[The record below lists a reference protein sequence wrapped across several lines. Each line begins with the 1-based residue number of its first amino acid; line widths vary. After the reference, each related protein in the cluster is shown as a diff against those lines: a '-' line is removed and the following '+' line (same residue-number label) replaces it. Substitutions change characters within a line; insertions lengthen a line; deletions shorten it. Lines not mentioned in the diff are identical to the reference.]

1 MSNEIKARETIG
13 PEMPPDFDPVGTLL
27 DMARAFLP
35 SFELVNSAAQP
46 YAEPVG
52 STAETRFLK
61 AEARYQVLLEQLPAV
76 TKSAKSYGWPSST
89 AARNRS
95 RAS

>member
-1 MSNEIKARETIG
+1 MSNESKARETIG

-35 SFELVNSAAQP
+35 SFQLASAAAQP

-52 STAETRFLK
+52 STADLDFRGD
-61 AEARYQVLLEQLPAV
+61 Q
-76 TKSAKSYGWPSST
+76 
-89 AARNRS
+89 
-95 RAS
+95 